1 MVDLI
6 ILLINGWCIKIIP
19 TEEEQE
25 EKKRGRLT
33 N

>member
-25 EKKRGRLT
+25 EEEEKKR
-33 N
+33 